1 MKKRI
6 KLSHVICYML
16 LFGLALACI
25 IPFYNIF
32 MNATHENAEIASGY
46 HLLPGKYLIRNYET
60 LTHYVDIWRTFG
72 NSLFIALSSTV
83 LSAYFGG
90 LTAYG
95 FAKFHFRFRN
105 GLFWILLA
113 TMMLPAQLG
122 LIGYFQLMDRFHLL
136 DSYAALNIPSAANAS
151 AVFFIRQFI
160 VSAVP
165 DSLIE
170 SARID
175 GCSEIRIFHKIV
187 FPIIKPAVFTQA
199 IFVFVNSWNNFINP
213 LILIFTP
220 EKLPL
225 PVVIQQLN
233 GTYMRD
239 YGVVYLGVSISVIPI
254 VIFAS
259 LFLKRIIGGVTV
271 GAVKG

>member
-1 MKKRI
+1 MSKI
-6 KLSHVICYML
+6 AVTVI
-16 LFGLALACI
+16 GA
-25 IPFYNIF
+25 
-32 MNATHENAEIASGY
+32 G
-46 HLLPGKYLIRNYET
+46 GKMGT
-60 LTHYVDIWRTFG
+60 RTS
-72 NSLFIALSSTV
+72 NNL
-83 LSAYFGG
+83 
-90 LTAYG
+90 
-95 FAKFHFRFRN
+95 AKFPEEIELYLCES
-105 GLFWILLA
+105 GEKGIQAVL
-113 TMMLPAQLG
+113 
-122 LIGYFQLMDRFHLL
+122 DRGMT
-136 DSYAALNIPSAANAS
+136 PSKPED
-151 AVFFIRQFI
+151 VVPLVDVVIF
-160 VSAVP
+160 AVP